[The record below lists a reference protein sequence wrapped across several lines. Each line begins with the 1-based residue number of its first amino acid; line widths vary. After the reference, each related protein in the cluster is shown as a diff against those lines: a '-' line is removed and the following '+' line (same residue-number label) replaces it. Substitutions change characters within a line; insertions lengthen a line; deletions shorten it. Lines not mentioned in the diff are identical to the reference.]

1 MKEIEREIEL
11 YPRILFDWK
20 GNGKASFWLRLS
32 DGVKRGR
39 PFQVES
45 FLGLFRSFDE
55 KRELEGGGVS
65 LRLERELLTGQSK
78 KYLSFLEESR
88 GSFGKDVFDRL
99 FEAAGDEA
107 IVCHPHKGRD
117 MEYRFTGQ
125 PLFLTVTPK
134 LFDKIEKAGGGLFSD
149 IRFRQTV
156 WGYFLDSDGV
166 VPGITDFFV
175 FRNQKIY
182 RLKKRDFSGVPYWSF
197 NDNITE
203 YWRSDPDKRDLSLQY
218 FVLNDPLKM
227 NKEEDYGLREI
238 EIKADLDGENRVSIE
253 GSCDYGEIRYSL
265 FETKA
270 LKERDF
276 KKEQA
281 VRDVIDKYT
290 TAYDRE
296 KDRQL
301 IEGEEEIYRFLK
313 KGLASLQEKASVFLS
328 DRIASMRP
336 SPGTFSISRNGN
348 DLTLSLKGGNL
359 SPEELSEILAKYDP
373 KKRFVKLKN
382 GRLLEYT
389 QEIESIRELFSE
401 LDLSPKDMKEGEVRV
416 PHYRAAGLSE
426 WLKENNK
433 FPESYDSG
441 FSSVV
446 DSLRRM
452 KEGSE
457 RKLLLDDVLK
467 DFQKR
472 GVEWLLDLKENELFG
487 LLSDD
492 MGLGKTLQV
501 IAFLS
506 ELSVKKE
513 EKKTIIICPASL
525 LYQWQSEF
533 LSFAPS
539 LSPII
544 IDGSREERKADISG
558 LSEGSII
565 ITSYQLLLRDIDLY
579 REMGFSNIILDEAQS
594 IKNPFAKVTKA
605 VKELSGDFRLAL
617 TGTPV
622 ENNLTELW
630 SIFDFLMPGFL
641 YGRKKFETA
650 LAIPIEKK
658 KDEVALKRL
667 RLMTSPFIMRRKK
680 DEVMLSLPKKTE
692 RKFVCDMTE
701 EQRRV
706 YDSRIAVIKGLSAEG
721 REDGRTNKIAIL
733 AEITKA
739 REACCDPSLLF
750 MNYEG
755 GSGKLSACIDLIKRA
770 IEGEHRV
777 LLFSQF
783 TAMLDII
790 EHRLSEEKISCFR
803 IDGSVSKKKRS
814 ELVSDFQ
821 NGNIPV
827 FLISLKAGGEGLNL
841 TAADVVIHYD
851 PWWNEA
857 AKEQAS
863 DRAYRIGQERPVTVY
878 QMITRDTIEENV
890 ALMQQKKAALSKAA
904 LEGAGSVVTEDDLES
919 LLNIINEDDRLKEIL
934 DECRRDLDLLGV
946 RYHRATITTNRFHDR
961 FKNALGVHTGRRSG
975 SDYESVIEI
984 GQDIMGSRK
993 DALRDIVMHELL
1005 HDCVGC
1011 ENCGHGGKWK
1021 ELMKLVNSSFSGKYH
1036 VHVTEDESRFKA

>member
-1 MKEIEREIEL
+1 MKEIERAIEL
-11 YPRILFDWK
+11 YPRILFDFA

-39 PFQVES
+39 PFQVDS
-45 FLGLFRSFDE
+45 FSGLSRSFDE
-55 KRELEGGGVS
+55 KRECEGGGVS
-65 LRLERELLTGQSK
+65 LRLERDLLTEQSK
-78 KYLSFLEESR
+78 IYLAFLEEGR
-88 GSFGKDVFDRL
+88 FGKDVFERL
-99 FEAAGDEA
+99 FDAAGDEP

-117 MEYRFTGQ
+117 MEYRFTDG

-134 LFDKIEKAGGGLFSD
+134 LFLRDG
-149 IRFRQTV
+149 QTV

-166 VPGITDFFV
+166 VPGILDFFL

-182 RLKKRDFSGVPYWSF
+182 RLKKSDFSGVPHWSF
-197 NDNITE
+197 NDNNTE
-203 YWRSDPDKRDLSLQY
+203 YWRGDSDKKDLSLQY
-218 FVLNDPLKM
+218 FILNDPLKM
-227 NKEEDYGLREI
+227 GKEEDHGLNGI
-238 EIKADLDGENRVSIE
+238 EIRVDLDEENRVSIE
-253 GSCDYGEIRYSL
+253 GSCDYGEISYSL
-265 FETKA
+265 YETKD
-270 LKERDF
+270 LKDRDF

-281 VRDVIDKYT
+281 VRDLIDNYST
-290 TAYDRE
+290 GYDRTKE
-296 KDRQL
+296 RPL
-301 IEGEEEIYRFLK
+301 IAGEEEIYRFLK
-313 KGLASLQEKASVFLS
+313 KGLAKLQEKASVYLS
-328 DRIASMRP
+328 DRIAYMRP
-336 SPGTFSISRNGN
+336 SPGTFSISRNGS

-359 SPEELSEILAKYDP
+359 SPEELSEILSKYDP
-373 KKRFVKLKN
+373 KKKYVKLKS

-389 QEIESIRELFSE
+389 EEIESIRELFSE
-401 LDLSPKDMKEGEVRV
+401 LDLSPEDMEDGVVSV
-416 PHYRAAGLSE
+416 PHYRAAGLTE
-426 WLKENNK
+426 WLKENNR

-441 FSSVV
+441 FSSIV
-446 DSLRRM
+446 DSLRKM
-452 KEGSE
+452 SEGTKRS
-457 RKLLLDDVLK
+457 LLLDDILK

-472 GVEWLLDLKENELFG
+472 GVNWLLDLKENDLFG

-501 IAFLS
+501 IAFLF
-506 ELSVKKE
+506 ELFEKEE
-513 EKKTIIICPASL
+513 EKKTLIICPASL
-525 LYQWQSEF
+525 LYQWQNEF
-533 LSFAPS
+533 LNFAPD
-539 LSPII
+539 LNPII
-544 IDGSREERKADISG
+544 IDGGREERKEDLSG
-558 LSEGSII
+558 LSERCII

-579 REMGFSNIILDEAQS
+579 KEMSFSNMILDEAQN

-605 VKELSGDFRLAL
+605 VKELNGEFRLAL

-641 YGRKKFETA
+641 YGRKKFESA

-680 DEVMLSLPKKTE
+680 DEVMQSLPKKTE
-692 RKFVCDMTE
+692 RLFVVDMTE

-721 REDGRTNKIAIL
+721 SKEGRTNRIEIL

-739 REACCDPSLLF
+739 REACCDPSLLL
-750 MNYEG
+750 MNYDG
-755 GSGKLSACIDLIKRA
+755 GSGKLEACIDLVKRA
-770 IEGEHRV
+770 IEGDHRV

-783 TAMLDII
+783 TGMLDII
-790 EHRLSEEKISCFR
+790 GDRLSQEKIESNR

-821 NGNIPV
+821 RGATPV

-878 QMITRDTIEENV
+878 QLITRDTIEENV
-890 ALMQQKKAALSKAA
+890 ARMQQKKAALSKAA
-904 LEGAGSVVTEDDLES
+904 LEGAGSAVTDDDLDS

-934 DECRRDLDLLGV
+934 AECRRDLDLLGV

-961 FKNALGVHTGRRSG
+961 FKDALGVHTGKRSG
-975 SDYESVIEI
+975 NDYESVIEI
-984 GQDIMGSRK
+984 GQDIMGSSTQ
-993 DALRDIVMHELL
+993 ALRDIVMHELL

-1011 ENCGHGGKWK
+1011 ENCGHRGRWR

-1036 VHVTEDESRFKA
+1036 VHVTEDENRFKA